1 MESNEFN
8 KDELRKLGAM
18 IKSRLGGMKPYDKMF
33 GTLCYNI
40 WNHPSNKYLATN
52 KLQDLKWTFACS
64 LGVYALWDDL
74 KISKV
79 YDLNKIVLQAPE
91 QTSKEVG
98 SIIEFES
105 DWYNSLQQDKP
116 LLDFITLFEAHLRNK
131 WGNGNTSSREYFQ
144 RGIEIL
150 LFLNLRAMRLRPDI
164 YESMQEQARCEP
176 DIKSIC
182 QDLDAAF

>member
-79 YDLNKIVLQAPE
+79 YDLNKIVLEAPE
-91 QTSKEVG
+91 QISEEVD
-98 SIIEFES
+98 SITGLES
-105 DWYNSLQQDKP
+105 DWYNNVDQDQP
-116 LLDFITLFEAHLRNK
+116 LLDFSTAFEEHLRNK
-131 WGNGNTSSREYFQ
+131 WGNRNTSSREYFQ

-150 LFLNLRAMRLRPDI
+150 LFLNLRTKRLRQDI
-164 YESMQEQARCEP
+164 YESMKEQARLDP

-182 QDLDAAF
+182 LDLDAAF

>member
-91 QTSKEVG
+91 QTSKVVG
-98 SIIEFES
+98 SIIELES

-116 LLDFITLFEAHLRNK
+116 LLYFSAAFEAHLRNK
-131 WGNGNTSSREYFQ
+131 WGNGNTSPREYFQ

-150 LFLNLRAMRLRPDI
+150 LFLNLRTKRLRPDI